1 MIHTFCI
8 LQNGFTFNQWCG
20 SKHSGC
26 ARCSSKNC
34 TVYTQNTCND
44 LLNSWQYGWKITAF
58 QMRSL
63 PKSWCFQGKT
73 LKWVTYPLEVLEMN
87 CKSNDHRH
95 NIHAQLPPPPPT
107 KHIKEAP
114 ICLYT
119 FTMWKWYLSYSLS
132 WYLYICF
139 FQLGSMIKILFKYL
153 FI

>member
-95 NIHAQLPPPPPT
+95 NIHAQLPPPPPLPNT
-107 KHIKEAP
+107 SKKLQFFCTHSLCESDICHIHSP
-114 ICLYT
+114 DICISV
-119 FTMWKWYLSYSLS
+119 FSVRINDQNSL
-132 WYLYICF
+132 
-139 FQLGSMIKILFKYL
+139 
-153 FI
+153 